1 MQVALTISTLPL
13 FLVGNRS
20 DASPAD
26 NGKDILMP
34 MVSVSLPIFRKKY
47 KAGQSEAQLMQE
59 SFSLQREEVSNR
71 LISSYDMVCFE
82 IQKQQE
88 LIELYEEQIVE
99 SKQAL
104 NLLLSAYA
112 NSGKDFEEVLRM
124 QQQILKYQKRKV
136 TSVSKYYKA
145 WAKHNYI
152 TAKTR

>member
-1 MQVALTISTLPL
+1 
-13 FLVGNRS
+13 
-20 DASPAD
+20 
-26 NGKDILMP
+26 
-34 MVSVSLPIFRKKY
+34 
-47 KAGQSEAQLMQE
+47 
-59 SFSLQREEVSNR
+59 
-71 LISSYDMVCFE
+71 MVCFE

-136 TSVSKYYKA
+136 TSVSKYHKA